1 MSWFDMRVRALREE
15 TRDILGVELASVDGA
30 PLPFD
35 WLPGAHVDLRLPNGL
50 VRQYSLIS
58 RPADSHLYLAIKH
71 EAQSRGGSRW
81 LHEELRLGQILR
93 VGAPRNLFALEDGS
107 GEVVLVAGGIGITPL
122 LAMYRSCRA
131 TGRPVSLHYFA
142 RERSGLAFHQE
153 LEGQTDVFLH
163 VGLDRAALNDRLAE
177 LLSAYATKAG
187 LYCCGPAGF
196 MQQVRERALV
206 EGWPESALHQ
216 EHFQAANAPTPVA
229 GFELVLA
236 ASGRQVQ
243 VGAGESIVAAAARAG
258 VEIPLSCGMGI
269 CGCCLTRVLD
279 GVPSHCDD
287 YLDADQK
294 VSGNW
299 ILPCVSGC
307 SSTRLVLDC

>member
-15 TRDILGVELASVDGA
+15 ARDILGVELAVEDGA

-35 WLPGAHVDLRLPNGL
+35 WLPGAHVDLRLPDGL
-50 VRQYSLIS
+50 VRQYSLVS
-58 RPADSHLYLAIKH
+58 RPADGHLYLAVKR
-71 EAQSRGGSRW
+71 EPESRGGSRW
-81 LHEELRLGQILR
+81 LHEALRLGQILR
-93 VGAPRNLFALEDGS
+93 VGAPRNLFALDDGS
-107 GEVVLVAGGIGITPL
+107 DAVMLIAGGIGITPL
-122 LAMYRSCRA
+122 LAMYRSCRE
-131 TGRPVSLHYFA
+131 TGRPVRLHCFA
-142 RERSGLAFHQE
+142 REQSGLAFHRE
-153 LEGQTDVFLH
+153 LEGQADVFLH
-163 VGLDRAALNDRLAE
+163 VGLDRAALQDRLTE
-177 LLSAYATKAG
+177 LLSEHATKAG

-196 MQQVRERALV
+196 MQQVRERALA

-216 EHFQAANAPTPVA
+216 EHFQATKEPTPA
-229 GFELVLA
+229 GSFELVLS

-243 VGAGESIVAAAARAG
+243 VGAGESVVAAAARAG

-287 YLDADQK
+287 YLDADRK
-294 VSGNW
+294 ASGNW

-307 SSTRLVLDC
+307 SGARLVLDC